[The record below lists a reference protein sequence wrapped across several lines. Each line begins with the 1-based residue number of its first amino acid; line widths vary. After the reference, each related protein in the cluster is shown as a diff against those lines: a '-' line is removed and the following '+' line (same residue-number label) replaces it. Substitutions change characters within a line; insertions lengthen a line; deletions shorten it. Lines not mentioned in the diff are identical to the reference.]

1 MKLKDILERRNCE
14 GSWLPEVPHP
24 LVITGHSSTAGQPDE
39 PVAAFILVNTHT
51 HIHTDTDKH
60 THTHTHRQTHT
71 FVWRREQMEIEAMTL
86 TMEIGVQ
93 CS

>member
-1 MKLKDILERRNCE
+1 MKLKDIPERRNCE
-14 GSWLPEVPHP
+14 GLWLFEVPHP

-51 HIHTDTDKH
+51 DTDKH
-60 THTHTHRQTHT
+60 TDTHRQTHT

-86 TMEIGVQ
+86 TMEVGVQ

>member
-1 MKLKDILERRNCE
+1 M
-14 GSWLPEVPHP
+14 PHP

-51 HIHTDTDKH
+51 HTDTDKH
-60 THTHTHRQTHT
+60 TDTHRQTHT

-86 TMEIGVQ
+86 TMEVGVQ